1 MRADA
6 ATGTAG
12 CVLIVGAVLFLAAA
26 FAPSSYVFGMS
37 DPDEQRA
44 VLAKHERSWRWG
56 QIPFAAGAVV
66 SAFGLLVL
74 GVQLG
79 SVTLTV
85 AGVVATL
92 VSLPWADHCRRRAL
106 SWTDFLDGRV
116 PSGGYRVFVW
126 GTLSALAATGVA
138 LLNNGFPTW
147 TGIYT
152 LGATALFAAWWVAQ
166 KDLPPFVFYLVTGV
180 LGVVAL

>member
-1 MRADA
+1 MTR
-6 ATGTAG
+6 TAG
-12 CVLIVGAVLFLAAA
+12 WVLLAGAALFLTAA
-26 FAPSSYVFGMS
+26 FSPSSFVFGMS

-44 VLAKHERSWRWG
+44 FLERHQRSWRWG

-66 SAFGLLVL
+66 SAIGLVVL

-79 SVTLTV
+79 SATTTV
-85 AGVVATL
+85 AGGLATAVA
-92 VSLPWADHCRRRAL
+92 LPWAEHCRRRAL
-106 SWTDFLDGRV
+106 SWTAFLDGTIPGRL
-116 PSGGYRVFVW
+116 YEVFVW
-126 GTLSALAATGVA
+126 GTLVALAATGVA

-152 LGATALFAAWWVAQ
+152 LGADALFTAWWVLQ

-180 LGVVAL
+180 LGGVAL